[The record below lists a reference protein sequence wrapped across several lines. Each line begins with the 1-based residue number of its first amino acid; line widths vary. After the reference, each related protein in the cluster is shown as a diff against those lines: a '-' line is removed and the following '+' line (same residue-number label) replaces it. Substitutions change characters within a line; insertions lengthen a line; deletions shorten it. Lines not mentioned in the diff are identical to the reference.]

1 MIVYRISDGE
11 YMMVVNAAN
20 IAKDRAHVVAH
31 LNEDVALDD
40 RSYATA
46 LVAIQGPRAADILAA
61 QTDADVGSLPSFG
74 VTHGRVAGAR
84 ATLARTGYTGED
96 GFEVFVGNAD
106 APRVW
111 DGLLAAG
118 RDHGIKPIGLGARDT
133 LRLEM
138 GYPLHGQ
145 DIGEDRTP
153 LEAGAAWAVGTE
165 KGDFIG
171 RAALAEQRARGIPA
185 RLWGLRMNEP
195 GRIPRPHYP
204 VLAGGRTVGETTSG
218 TFSPSLRIGI
228 AMAYLSP
235 RDAFSAGDVAEVD
248 IRGRRAEAQLVRPP
262 FVDSSP
268 K

>member
-1 MIVYRISDGE
+1 
-11 YMMVVNAAN
+11 VVC
-20 IAKDRAHVVAH
+20 
-31 LNEDVALDD
+31 
-40 RSYATA
+40 
-46 LVAIQGPRAADILAA
+46 
-61 QTDADVGSLPSFG
+61 
-74 VTHGRVAGAR
+74 
-84 ATLARTGYTGED
+84 RTGYTGER
-96 GFEVFVGNAD
+96 GYELVVPNEAAVAVFD
-106 APRVW
+106 A
-111 DGLLAAG
+111 LLAAG
-118 RDHGIKPIGLGARDT
+118 KEYGIVPAGLGARDT
-133 LRLEM
+133 LRTEM